1 MTDKEIHAYKAR
13 LRREA
18 NPEAHKAY
26 LAKWQK
32 DNADKCREASRRYY
46 AKNRAKI
53 GAKVRAWQKANPDRV
68 IASVRK
74 WQAANR
80 EKVKANRHAYYL
92 RRKARIAAAFV
103 ALSQST
109 HA

>member
-32 DNADKCREASRRYY
+32 ENAEKCREASRRYY

-53 GAKVRAWQKANPDRV
+53 CAKVRAWQKANPHRV
-68 IASVRK
+68 VASVRK
-74 WQAANR
+74 WQAANP
-80 EKVKANRHAYYL
+80 EKLKANKRAYYL
-92 RRKARIAAAFV
+92 RRKARIAAAFA
-103 ALSQST
+103 ALSST